1 MTTEAEVHSASDK
14 FYAALNRM
22 IKGDAAAMGEIWS
35 HDATVTTMHPIGGRE
50 VGWENVRKSWEQVA
64 QIAKGGKGGQVK
76 LNDQF
81 IQVTGDVAYELG
93 VERGEAELAGQNVT
107 FADRVTNVY
116 RREAGA
122 WKIVHHHTDISQAM
136 MDVLARLKKS

>member
-1 MTTEAEVHSASDK
+1 MATEDEVRKASDK
-14 FYAALNRM
+14 FYAALNGM
-22 IKGDAAAMGEIWS
+22 ITGDAGPMGEIWS
-35 HDATVTTMHPIGGRE
+35 HGATVTTMHPIGGRE
-50 VGWENVRKSWEQVA
+50 VGWDNVRKSWEQVA

-107 FADRVTNVY
+107 FADRVTNIY
-116 RREAGA
+116 RRETGA